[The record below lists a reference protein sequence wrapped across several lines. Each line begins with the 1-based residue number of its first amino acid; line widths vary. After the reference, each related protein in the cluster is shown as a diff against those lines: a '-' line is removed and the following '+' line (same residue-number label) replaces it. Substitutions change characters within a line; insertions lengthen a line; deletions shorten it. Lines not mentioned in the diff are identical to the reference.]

1 MFKFWNKLFKKNS
14 NIEIKEITSNIL
26 EIKNRVYNI
35 KHIIHFE
42 KRNRDNSNQNK
53 YGLIIVTLVESKE
66 YYFETEK
73 ERNKIYE
80 KLKHNLDCK

>member
-35 KHIIHFE
+35 KHVIHFE
-42 KRNRDNSNQNK
+42 KRNRDNNNQNK